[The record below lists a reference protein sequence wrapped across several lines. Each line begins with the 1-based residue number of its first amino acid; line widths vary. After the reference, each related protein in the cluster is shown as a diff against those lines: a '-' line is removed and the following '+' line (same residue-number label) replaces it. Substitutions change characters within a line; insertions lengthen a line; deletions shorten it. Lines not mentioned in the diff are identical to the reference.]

1 MAKNK
6 PLPKNEQSRGN
17 PRTVDRQMVVPQNYQ
32 NTQFP
37 VTSANPKRR
46 ELNPAERRSYEN
58 KFADAPKILHGT
70 SRQSRY

>member
-1 MAKNK
+1 MAKPRSKNDQY
-6 PLPKNEQSRGN
+6 PKSKQ
-17 PRTVDRQMVVPQNYQ
+17 TVDRQMVVPENYQ

-46 ELNPAERRSYEN
+46 EMNPEERRSYEN